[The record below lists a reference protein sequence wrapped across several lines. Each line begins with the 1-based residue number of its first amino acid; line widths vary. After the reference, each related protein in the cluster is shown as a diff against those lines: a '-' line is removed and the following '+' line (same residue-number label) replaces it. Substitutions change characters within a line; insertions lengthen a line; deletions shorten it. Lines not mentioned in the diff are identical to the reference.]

1 MYWSANKQVPS
12 TAALAP
18 DRPSQDGHSVA
29 GEHGHTRS
37 QLVCG
42 RCKQT
47 ARFMCSACHN
57 EWYCS
62 SECQVSSLSLE
73 CACTYSFTFVLS
85 GKHKLLVY

>member
-1 MYWSANKQVPS
+1 V
-12 TAALAP
+12 T
-18 DRPSQDGHSVA
+18 
-29 GEHGHTRS
+29 GEHSHTRS

-62 SECQVSSLSLE
+62 SECQVSSLKFQM
-73 CACTYSFTFVLS
+73 CF
-85 GKHKLLVY
+85 

>member
-1 MYWSANKQVPS
+1 
-12 TAALAP
+12 
-18 DRPSQDGHSVA
+18 VA
-29 GEHGHTRS
+29 GEHSHTRS

-62 SECQVSSLSLE
+62 SECQLQHWSLHSINCSRQHQNE
-73 CACTYSFTFVLS
+73 D
-85 GKHKLLVY
+85 K